1 MRSLPDLIYE
11 WAKKGAPKDGQKI
24 WVNDYPNGFIFL
36 ALMILGIFFVSFLK
50 PLLGL

>member
-36 ALMILGIFFVSFLK
+36 LIIAFAIFFVAFIV
-50 PLLGL
+50 PFFRG